1 MKFDLVI
8 MTFGQELPM
17 LILHAESLHRNFDKK
32 LINQIIILVND
43 KNSEQVIESI
53 NNNYKHL
60 FLDLESKVVIV
71 DGIDLINDKT
81 YYENNYKE
89 ISIYSFDNK
98 GFLSQMITD
107 CSVSKLISTEF
118 YIVIDSKSLYIP
130 SKFSILADNKIKL
143 PVFFHNN
150 NGCNANIWKKHLDF
164 FNTEDIL
171 PKCLPNTLRPFVYH
185 TQTVIDM
192 IEFIQDKEQI
202 SWTNFLIKEFTRTQH
217 PVLLSLTHYYLYC
230 AYCVYK
236 KSLSNLYQ
244 INFSNPFDFRIINLS
259 EKFDNNNSY
268 LTITVARSV
277 FVEYPN
283 QKDKILR
290 YWKQAIPESKNL
302 EYVFNEMA
310 KLNIS

>member
-1 MKFDLVI
+1 MKFDFVI
-8 MTFGQELPM
+8 MTFSQELPM
-17 LILHAESLHRNFDKK
+17 LILHLESLHRNFDKK
-32 LINQIIILVND
+32 LINQIIVLVND

-71 DGIDLINDKT
+71 DGINLINDKT
-81 YYENNYKE
+81 YYVNNYKE
-89 ISIYSFDNK
+89 ISKYSFDNK
-98 GFLSQMITD
+98 SFLSQMITD
-107 CSVSKLISTEF
+107 CSVSKLISTKF
-118 YIVIDSKSLYIP
+118 YIVVDSKSLYVP
-130 SKFSILADNKIKL
+130 SKFNILADNKIKL
-143 PVFFHNN
+143 SVFFHNN
-150 NGCNANIWKKHLDF
+150 DGCYANIWQNHLNF

-202 SWTNFLIKEFTRTQH
+202 SWTNFLIKEFTRTQN
-217 PVLLSLTHYYLYC
+217 PVLSSLTHYYLYC

-244 INFSNPFDFRIINLS
+244 INFASPFDFRIINLS

-277 FVEYPN
+277 FVEQPE
-283 QKDKILR
+283 QKDKILKF
-290 YWKQAIPESKNL
+290 WKNAIPESQNL
-302 EYVFNEMA
+302 DYVFDEMI
-310 KLNIS
+310 KLNYN